1 MRLAEVEAGMQP
13 QPISGELPRRASG
26 PLVAMTPTRVEDFEP
41 SRSAVREHI
50 PSPAVA
56 ELLEH
61 KIHASTLDE
70 ERHDIVRKVGRD
82 QAGVEFLGVVVP
94 RGRRI
99 VGKAVI
105 PMASQKIKALLL
117 LRY

>member
-1 MRLAEVEAGMQP
+1 
-13 QPISGELPRRASG
+13 
-26 PLVAMTPTRVEDFEP
+26 MTPASVEDLEP
-41 SRSAVREHI
+41 SRPAVCEHI
-50 PSPAVA
+50 PSPAPA
-56 ELLEH
+56 KLLED

-82 QAGVEFLGVVVP
+82 QAGVEFLWVVVA